1 MLKACMD
8 LSTAEIKDAGALQ
21 EVVQKL
27 CAGIAALPVG
37 EAIMVPGGWDGNTGA
52 STVVHLVERTA
63 AAGLAGACMRGWV
76 SCCVLVSVIWAGAPN
91 PTRTAHHSIIQ
102 SIRINQPQQPAAG
115 PSPS

>member
-1 MLKACMD
+1 MTSTPPPQTHIRDLRKLESGLPLLKACMD

-21 EVVQKL
+21 EAVQRL

-63 AAGLAGACMRGWV
+63 AAGLTGASRGVAWFIDR
-76 SCCVLVSVIWAGAPN
+76 C
-91 PTRTAHHSIIQ
+91 
-102 SIRINQPQQPAAG
+102 
-115 PSPS
+115 